1 MPRIEAF
8 EAHAQRYEA
17 WFDQHQAAYLSELL
31 ALRALV
37 PWSGRGLEIGVGTAR
52 FAAPLGIQVGI
63 DPSPKMLELAATRGI
78 TVVKGTAEALPFDR
92 ATFDH
97 ALVATTICFVDSPA
111 RMLAEARRVLVPD
124 GRLVIGFIDPD
135 SIIGRHYVEHQA
147 ESSFYRDARFQ
158 SVPAV
163 ERLLH
168 DAGFVIDTWGQT
180 LSHAL
185 AETTAIEPL
194 RPGVGRCA
202 FVVVAAHSPR

>member
-1 MPRIEAF
+1 M
-8 EAHAQRYEA
+8 
-17 WFDQHQAAYLSELL
+17 
-31 ALRALV
+31 
-37 PWSGRGLEIGVGTAR
+37 
-52 FAAPLGIQVGI
+52 
-63 DPSPKMLELAATRGI
+63 MLDVAATRGI
-78 TVVKGTAEALPFDR
+78 TVVRGTAEALPFDR
-92 ATFDH
+92 AVFDH
-97 ALVATTICFVDSPA
+97 ALVVTTICFVDTPA
-111 RMLAEARRVLVPD
+111 QMLAEARRVLVPG

-147 ESSFYRDARFQ
+147 ESIFYRDAKFQ

-185 AETTAIEPL
+185 AGTTAIEPL
-194 RPGVGRCA
+194 QPGVGRCA